1 MVYHRILPGN
11 TFPPV
16 QNSHRIVSSPL
27 SINELAHSEYPRR
40 GYGIAVALGLFGT
53 NEHLKEQAEM
63 RVKFVLTMDEV
74 IVDDRTFDQII
85 LDWESDVDQQEIME
99 VSHKWI
105 TTQNFLTNRMQGLT
119 RVGESS
125 LTIEPLEEETDAQY

>member
-1 MVYHRILPGN
+1 
-11 TFPPV
+11 
-16 QNSHRIVSSPL
+16 
-27 SINELAHSEYPRR
+27 
-40 GYGIAVALGLFGT
+40 
-53 NEHLKEQAEM
+53 M

-74 IVDDRTFDQII
+74 IVDDRTFDQIV